1 MPAGRA
7 ASRTVSIS
15 TILRYRG
22 LMSSSCDRCAWSAV
36 LSQAL
41 TEHLS
46 AAGPEAQ
53 LRADNTNR
61 MLVIFIRPTNA
72 AHLHRLA
79 HRRGPPAP
87 PPGQPQGILSS
98 AAADPRGRADPP
110 RNVFVLP

>member
-41 TEHLS
+41 AEHLS

-79 HRRGPPAP
+79 HRRWPAAP
-87 PPGQPQGILSS
+87 RPGHASGTSRLG
-98 AAADPRGRADPP
+98 AGHPRGDPDTGS
-110 RNVFVLP
+110 